1 MEILIVI
8 SLFILLSFLA
18 YDLAK
23 NGKQTN
29 TSCRQTKNN
38 HDAEEKKE
46 DFKWNIITTWFKEQK
61 ERSLLIKD
69 FNEKAQDTFVRG
81 ETPIVLKASSSRGF
95 SKYHHELSARIN
107 TGFRIQAFTGRALTK
122 KETMDIGQAI
132 LLNTKLIRQLIVLG
146 WDTLEIHDNCGRYG
160 CRWCLTEYA
169 DIGKIIETTSTPKTK
184 SIKHRIISNPSIDLT
199 DIEKYAIT
207 KLVAFV
213 LGASPI
219 SAFSKEANEAASAIF
234 SSLGISRVEIEKVL
248 QETMCSNP
256 DKEVESILSPLTGI
270 TDNNYLN
277 TLYDT
282 CLQIANISENKEVA
296 ELVMYIFEKLK

>member
-8 SLFILLSFLA
+8 SFFALIIFLA
-18 YDLAK
+18 YYIAV
-23 NGKQTN
+23 NAEQTG
-29 TSCRQTKNN
+29 KNN
-38 HDAEEKKE
+38 HQTENCHDAEERKE
-46 DFKWNIITTWFKEQK
+46 DFKWDIITTWFKERK

-69 FNEKAQDTFVRG
+69 FNDKAQDSFVRG
-81 ETPIVLKASSSRGF
+81 ETPTVLKASSSRGF

-132 LLNTKLIRQLIVLG
+132 LSNTKLIRQLIVLG

-169 DIGKIIETTSTPKTK
+169 DIGKIIETTSTSKTK
-184 SIKHRIISNPSIDLT
+184 SIKCRIISNPLIDLT
-199 DIEKYAIT
+199 DIEKHAIT

-219 SAFSKEANEAASAIF
+219 SAFSNEANEAASAIF
-234 SSLGISRVEIEKVL
+234 SSLGISQVEIEKVL
-248 QETMCSNP
+248 QDFMCSNTE
-256 DKEVESILSPLTGI
+256 KEVESILSSLTGI
-270 TDNNYLN
+270 TDNDYLN
-277 TLYDT
+277 TLYET

-296 ELVMYIFEKLK
+296 ELVIYIFEKLK